1 MEKLTEPINAF
12 KVTKSVKESIK
23 KIADEEE
30 LLVHHVVRMLIR
42 IGLKNY
48 KSQLNNTE
56 NLTNEND
63 KEVVHSSRERQY
75 L

>member
-12 KVTKSVKESIK
+12 KVSKSIKESIK
-23 KIADEEE
+23 KIAAEEE

-48 KSQLNNTE
+48 K
-56 NLTNEND
+56 TN
-63 KEVVHSSRERQY
+63 
-75 L
+75 